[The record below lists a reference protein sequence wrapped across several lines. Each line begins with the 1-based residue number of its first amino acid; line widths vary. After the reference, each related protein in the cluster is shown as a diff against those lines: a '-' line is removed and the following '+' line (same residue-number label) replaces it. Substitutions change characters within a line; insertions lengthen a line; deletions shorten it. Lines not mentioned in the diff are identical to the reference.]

1 MDRAALRA
9 TVRGVTRGR
18 MWLKQ
23 LSSLWGESKSATM
36 AWSGSLAPRFVND
49 WVTAEIPCS
58 TVPACREAL
67 AWSQATLCC
76 MHTWAP
82 PRRQRRYCRVTAVS
96 VGSATRGE
104 HMACLVPWLQFQPG
118 ENTVIAAVPARR
130 EVVSSQVMLRLPHLP
145 EEKTRVPFR
154 HLLGLLPASWLGPC
168 LPWVQ
173 RTMCTVRH
181 SEAGGVTNRME
192 SDTHTY
198 CYIIWKIST
207 YVYLCVYY
215 LFWKTKHLRSRV

>member
-1 MDRAALRA
+1 MDRAARRA

-82 PRRQRRYCRVTAVS
+82 PRRQRLLPRHSRVRWVSHERRAYGVSSALAAVS
-96 VGSATRGE
+96 
-104 HMACLVPWLQFQPG
+104 
-118 ENTVIAAVPARR
+118 ARR
-130 EVVSSQVMLRLPHLP
+130 EYGHSRCASQERGCVVSGYAAVAASARRENTCAVPTPPRSPSRLLARALP
-145 EEKTRVPFR
+145 P
-154 HLLGLLPASWLGPC
+154 LGSANN
-168 LPWVQ
+168 V
-173 RTMCTVRH
+173 H
-181 SEAGGVTNRME
+181 SETQRGRWCHEQDGE
-192 SDTHTY
+192 WYTHILLHY
-198 CYIIWKIST
+198 LKNIYICLFNYVST
-207 YVYLCVYY
+207 IYSE
-215 LFWKTKHLRSRV
+215 K